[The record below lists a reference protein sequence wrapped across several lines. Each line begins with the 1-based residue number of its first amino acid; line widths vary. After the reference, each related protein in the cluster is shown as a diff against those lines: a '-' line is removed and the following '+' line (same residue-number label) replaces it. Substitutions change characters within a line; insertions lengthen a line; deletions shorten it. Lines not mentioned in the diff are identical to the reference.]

1 MVIIQYAVVHPF
13 AGCAVFINF
22 FVFPRTPGNWRVKAH
37 VPVRFRI
44 DTPPVWG
51 FGAFILAWAG
61 THFLAGQWAAPF
73 TPAAAW
79 TVTPVYHPVTSLADR
94 GFILINCNFIRDG
107 FRPAPVGV
115 KVHKRP
121 YIPCFAKVVCGIIVI
136 CGIKT
141 QILDG
146 DIRV

>member
-22 FVFPRTPGNWRVKAH
+22 FVFPRTPGNWRVKPYI
-37 VPVRFRI
+37 PVRFCI

-51 FGAFILAWAG
+51 LGALPFAWAG

-73 TPAAAW
+73 TPAAAG

-94 GFILINCNFIRDG
+94 GPILINCNFIRDG
-107 FRPAPVGV
+107 FWPAPVGV
-115 KVHKRP
+115 KVDKRP
-121 YIPCFAKVVCGIIVI
+121 DIPRFAKVVCGIIVI
-136 CGIKT
+136 RGIKT

-146 DIRV
+146 NIRV